1 MAKLKQVIK
10 AELDPRRPVPEIM
23 AVIEAMVMSNQGH
36 EGPILL
42 GVYDAVQTA
51 LDKMTRKGGAA
62 NGK

>member
-23 AVIEAMVMSNQGH
+23 AVIEAMIVSNPGH

-51 LDKMTRKGGAA
+51 LDRMTKKGGVT